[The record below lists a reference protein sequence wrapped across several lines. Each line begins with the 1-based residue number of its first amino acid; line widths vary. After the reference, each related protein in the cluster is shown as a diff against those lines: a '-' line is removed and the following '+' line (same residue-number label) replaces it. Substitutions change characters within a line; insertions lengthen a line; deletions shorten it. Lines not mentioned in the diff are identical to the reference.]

1 HANCLI
7 RAWLACEIQRMGF
20 LLCGCAGVAAVTTI
34 ATFARFGMNT
44 LAIQRQNL
52 LVLLLVAGRA
62 IILSRCGRL
71 GIFLVPAGLSYAR
84 SDSGGCEPAIVSSC
98 PAERANEPDDRGN
111 LRVIE
116 SSDPKWHRLPA
127 PLDDL

>member
-84 SDSGGCEPAIVSSC
+84 SDSGGGGVGLGLLLP
-98 PAERANEPDDRGN
+98 PPRRDKNED
-111 LRVIE
+111 LR
-116 SSDPKWHRLPA
+116 
-127 PLDDL
+127 